1 MSAITLY
8 TIGHSNRSLEEFLDL
23 LDETGINSLIDA
35 RAYPYSK
42 RYPHFNEDSLR
53 QAMEQSGKIYHWV
66 GRQLGGNRQVA
77 EGSPHIALKDEG
89 LQAYADYMGTDDF
102 QVAVM
107 QLINMASHE
116 RIAVMCAERSPENCH
131 RSLIADYLVLQGV
144 CVMHLISEVEAKEHY
159 LSGFARRESSEL
171 IYDRS

>member
-1 MSAITLY
+1 MSVITLF

-23 LDETGINSLIDA
+23 LDETGVNSLVDA
-35 RAYPYSK
+35 RAHPHSK
-42 RYPHFNEDSLR
+42 RYPHFGEDSLR
-53 QAMEQSGKIYHWV
+53 QSMEQAGKIYHWA
-66 GRQLGGNRQVA
+66 GRQLGENRQLVTD
-77 EGSPHIALKDEG
+77 SPHIALKDAG
-89 LQAYADYMGTDDF
+89 LRAYADYMGSENF
-102 QVAVM
+102 QVAAV

-116 RIAVMCAERSPENCH
+116 RIAVMSTERSPENCH

-144 CVMHLISEVEAKEHY
+144 SVMHLITEVEAKEHY